1 MHLIRGT
8 KPRSAG
14 KYSLYST
21 ARVLS
26 RSLISNYYWQQHL
39 LLSNSALQTS
49 VLLRIVATNDLQP
62 KPTKPIANNMNAQT
76 ETSGR
81 RKGAMGGPERAVGY
95 EFGLSLPQQTATGR
109 VLELTAWKSQLAR
122 GNNSEL
128 PPTRR
133 QMAEEETPQPEITH
147 DAPSL
152 PSSPDPKRTKYTE
165 PAANLSVAAILN
177 DAQPT
182 PTPETPSQ
190 PDPIASMASA
200 PNAAS
205 NPLAAA
211 QSLPS
216 MPPMAFEPPPPALQ
230 VKLLSETAKAP
241 TKGSAFAAGY
251 DLYASKET
259 TVPARGKVLA
269 DTDISIAVPAGTY
282 GRVAPRSGLASKH
295 SIDVGAGVIDADYR
309 GPLKVLLFN
318 FSDTDF
324 KVAVGER
331 VAQLI
336 VERMLWLCRNWSRL
350 SAVLEVSVPRVALA
364 APYLVSTAQ
373 PLAHLKLPQRLNPQV
388 VFLIMQWMILPP
400 HCSSLNLHTFQYPLL
415 DLRISNL
422 VAYKCSVC
430 GNGIILGTAHMKEYD
445 VVPGKRSM

>member
-1 MHLIRGT
+1 MG
-8 KPRSAG
+8 
-14 KYSLYST
+14 YSFG
-21 ARVLS
+21 
-26 RSLISNYYWQQHL
+26 
-39 LLSNSALQTS
+39 
-49 VLLRIVATNDLQP
+49 LLRPCAH
-62 KPTKPIANNMNAQT
+62 
-76 ETSGR
+76 R
-81 RKGAMGGPERAVGY
+81 
-95 EFGLSLPQQTATGR
+95 
-109 VLELTAWKSQLAR
+109 
-122 GNNSEL
+122 
-128 PPTRR
+128 
-133 QMAEEETPQPEITH
+133 MAEEETPQPEITH

-282 GRVAPRSGLASKH
+282 GRVAPRSGLAAKH

-318 FSDTDF
+318 LGETDF
-324 KVAVGER
+324 AINEGDR
-331 VAQLI
+331 IAQLI
-336 VERMLWLCRNWSRL
+336 IERIYTPE
-350 SAVLEVSVPRVALA
+350 VLVVDQLPESVRGAGGFGSTGGFANIIPPVN
-364 APYLVSTAQ
+364 APANGGA
-373 PLAHLKLPQRLNPQV
+373 PIN
-388 VFLIMQWMILPP
+388 
-400 HCSSLNLHTFQYPLL
+400 
-415 DLRISNL
+415 
-422 VAYKCSVC
+422 
-430 GNGIILGTAHMKEYD
+430 GN
-445 VVPGKRSM
+445 